1 MPDTLSA
8 HPNDR
13 RADLVLASTSPYRRA
28 LLERLGL
35 PFTVEAPGVEE
46 TALSGET
53 PSETALRL
61 ALAKAHAVARRHP
74 AAIVIGSDQTATIDG
89 RTPIGK
95 PGDHERA
102 VAQLR
107 ASSGATTTFHT
118 ALAVVR
124 LADGFEHV
132 HVEDTRVRMRTL
144 TDAQIAAYL
153 SREPAYDCAGSAKVE
168 GLGIALIEE
177 LQGGDPTAL
186 VGLPLIA
193 LVAALA
199 RAGRPVL

>member
-1 MPDTLSA
+1 M
-8 HPNDR
+8 
-13 RADLVLASTSPYRRA
+13 LASTSPYRRA

-35 PFTVEAPGVEE
+35 PFSVEAPEVDE
-46 TALSGET
+46 TALPGET
-53 PSETALRL
+53 PPETASRL

-74 AAIVIGSDQTATIDG
+74 DAIVIGSDQTATIDG
-89 RTPIGK
+89 RTAIGK

-107 ASSGATTTFHT
+107 AASGATTTFHT

-124 LADGFEHV
+124 LAGGFEHLC
-132 HVEDTRVRMRTL
+132 VEDTQVRMRTL

-177 LQGGDPTAL
+177 LRGGDPTAL
-186 VGLPLIA
+186 IGLPLIA
-193 LVAALA
+193 LVTALA